1 MILSQPKQAH
11 WNKHAHWNKQVHL
24 HVQIY
29 NVRALS
35 GTTASNDTIM
45 MVVGKHPDA
54 NPLGRDFWDDL
65 GDGIDGIASDV
76 AMGAEDVVDQL
87 QKLNMP
93 LPLLL

>member
-1 MILSQPKQAH
+1 
-11 WNKHAHWNKQVHL
+11 
-24 HVQIY
+24 
-29 NVRALS
+29 
-35 GTTASNDTIM
+35 M